1 VINPSQVDNMPNSVL
16 EAMASGVPVV
26 SSNVGG
32 VPFILRDDVT
42 GLMVP
47 AGNPQAMASAVLR
60 ILGDAE
66 FAGRLAAAAALD
78 VQQYAWPR
86 VRQRWTEVYGD
97 ATAGRG
103 AAARSGQSAAHA
115 GFYTRVVSESIF
127 PLHERLKGHSTVAAR
142 KALEAS
148 QWWPPERL
156 SAAQFAGLAALLCQ
170 ANDSVPYYRDLFRR
184 IGFDPRAM
192 TQLADLERLPFLT
205 KADIRA
211 HTESLKSTTATG
223 LARSNTGGSSGEPLV
238 FFLGKERV
246 SHDVAAK
253 WRATRWWGVDI
264 GDREIVVWGS
274 PIELH
279 AQDLA
284 RRLRDVVLRTRLL
297 KLDDFVAAIR
307 DVRPSMLFGYPS
319 ALARIARHAAAKGVP
334 LKALGIKVAFVTSER
349 LYDDQRIAIETGF
362 GCPVANGYGGRDA
375 GFIAHACP
383 QGGMHITAEDI
394 IVETIGAD
402 GRPVG
407 AGESGEIVV
416 THLSSRDFPFIR
428 YRTGDFGVL
437 DTRMCACGRGLP
449 LLREIQGRSTDFVV
463 AADGTLM
470 HGLALIYVI
479 RDLQGI
485 AAFKII
491 QETRTLTQVQI
502 VPGEGFG
509 PVTRETIVQ
518 GLRARLGAQ
527 VEVTI
532 EEVAAIAPEA
542 SGKYRYVVSKVAT

>member
-1 VINPSQVDNMPNSVL
+1 VSDATLVPPDTSTEELTPDDSSDSTAPIDSVDS
-16 EAMASGVPVV
+16 
-26 SSNVGG
+26 
-32 VPFILRDDVT
+32 
-42 GLMVP
+42 
-47 AGNPQAMASAVLR
+47 
-60 ILGDAE
+60 
-66 FAGRLAAAAALD
+66 
-78 VQQYAWPR
+78 
-86 VRQRWTEVYGD
+86 TEV
-97 ATAGRG
+97 AGTDEPG
-103 AAARSGQSAAHA
+103 KHA
-115 GFYTRVVSESIF
+115 GFYTRVVSQTIF
-127 PLHERLKGHSTVAAR
+127 PLHERFKGHSTVAVR
-142 KALEAS
+142 NALEVS

-156 SAAQFAGLAALLCQ
+156 AAAQFARLETLLRN

-184 IGFDPRAM
+184 IGFDPRVM
-192 TQLADLERLPFLT
+192 KTLADLERLPFLT

-211 HTESLKSTTATG
+211 NTDALKATTATG

-279 AQDLA
+279 AQDLV
-284 RRLRDVVLRTRLL
+284 RKLRDIVLRTRLL
-297 KLDDFVAAIR
+297 PAFEMSDAKLDDFVAAIR

-319 ALARIARHAAAKGVP
+319 ALARIARHAAARGIP
-334 LKALGIKVAFVTSER
+334 LNALGIKVAFVTSER
-349 LYDDQRIAIETGF
+349 LYDDQRAAIEGGF

-383 QGGMHITAEDI
+383 QGGMHITVEDI
-394 IVETIGAD
+394 IVETIGSD

-416 THLSSRDFPFIR
+416 THLASRDFPFVR

-437 DTRMCACGRGLP
+437 DTRLCACGRGLP

-479 RDLQGI
+479 RDLPGI

-491 QETRTLTQVQI
+491 QETVALTRVQI
-502 VPGEGFG
+502 VLGESFEAA
-509 PVTRETIVQ
+509 TKQTIVQ
-518 GLRARLGAQ
+518 GLRARLGAN
-527 VEVTI
+527 VEVAV
-532 EEVAAIAPEA
+532 EEVASIAPEA